1 MNPFDRPDPGAL
13 LADLNRLH
21 DLLANTADNPIP
33 VLQDVVHDPSGNA
46 HLKPLLESS
55 TRQLLQEII
64 RDFTPQITAELER
77 RLQLHLN
84 QLISQ
89 QEQQSV
95 TTSDPFS
102 FQP

>member
-1 MNPFDRPDPGAL
+1 MDPFDRPDPGAL

-33 VLQDVVHDPSGNA
+33 VLQDVVQDSGNA

-55 TRQLLQEII
+55 ARQLLQEVI
-64 RDFTPQITAELER
+64 RDFTPKITAELER
-77 RLQLHLN
+77 RLQQHLN
-84 QLISQ
+84 QLINQ
-89 QEQQSV
+89 QEQQPAP
-95 TTSDPFS
+95 TSDPFS